1 MKKFDE
7 KNVTENP
14 LYHDTWTLLKK
25 YRDVV
30 WSLELSVQH
39 VRAKF
44 EIEYGTSIEDFLD
57 SVYLAGADLAGSDI
71 EHHAKCIERSHKMLK
86 LLDSAVDLLRT
97 KHKNGEA
104 YYWLLYYSFLSPQQL
119 KNVEEIIENLRPH
132 IRDISFRTY
141 YRKRREA
148 SSPFYVYI
156 SKSKNG
162 QQYLDSLG
170 GAAMTSHKEKYVEGA
185 FLVEQAAL
193 HTAGALSEKEA

>member
-7 KNVTENP
+7 KNVAENP
-14 LYHDTWTLLKK
+14 LYHDTWKLLKK

-39 VRAKF
+39 VRTKF

-119 KNVEEIIENLRPH
+119 KNVEEIIENLHPH
-132 IRDISFRTY
+132 IRDISFQ
-141 YRKRREA
+141 
-148 SSPFYVYI
+148 
-156 SKSKNG
+156 G
-162 QQYLDSLG
+162 QP
-170 GAAMTSHKEKYVEGA
+170 EC
-185 FLVEQAAL
+185 
-193 HTAGALSEKEA
+193 AGAIFPRLDGRRKQAGQIIGTYRENNWRVSALEA